1 MKKFTRI
8 CTVLAITA
16 LASSHLH
23 AAKTVNKT
31 ELPKT
36 HADAKH
42 TEHLDVVAFWHKAV
56 ELFKKAG
63 YGPDTAFGKH
73 AQHNMERV
81 ETMHKAFGKHTA
93 TQEAH
98 AKKAL
103 GRKAKAK

>member
-1 MKKFTRI
+1 MKKFIRI
-8 CTVLAITA
+8 CAVLAVAA
-16 LASSHLH
+16 LISSPMH

-31 ELPKT
+31 ELPKS

-42 TEHLDVVAFWHKAV
+42 AEHLDVVGFWHKAV

-73 AQHNMERV
+73 AEHNLHRV
-81 ETMHKAFGKHTA
+81 ETMHKAFGKHAA
-93 TQEAH
+93 TQEAS